1 MAQENEEGK
10 NPNDSKVNEKVNTLL
25 GDNVA
30 EYWLNALI
38 ESAEDAIISK
48 TLDGIISSWNKGAE
62 RIFGYTAE
70 EAIGKPVLILIP
82 PDHQNEEPAILG
94 RIRAGERIEHYKT
107 IRRTKDGRLI
117 DISLTVSPIK
127 DAAGKIIGASKIARE
142 ITDLKQAEKQ
152 IQASEERYRTL
163 FDSIDEGFCI
173 IEMMFDDAG
182 KPVDYRFL
190 EINPAFEKLTGIPS
204 KEALRGTPVSQL
216 VPNLEERWFQMY
228 GNVALTGEPV
238 RAEEGSDAMGRWFDV
253 NAFRV
258 GEHDSRKVAVLFN
271 NITDR
276 KRAEDDLRKSDA
288 RLRLALGIAGIST
301 FEINLITDA
310 VQTDEIGREMY
321 GFEKD
326 EPLTFTK
333 VQSHFHPDDYDYV
346 SRSVSSALSPT
357 GSDEFEVEQRII
369 RTNGETRWIRV
380 RGRAFFEG
388 EGEARRALTCI
399 GTYIDITQ
407 HKQAELERER
417 LLNQL
422 ETERS
427 KLAYLFTKAPAF
439 VATVRGPQ
447 HVFEL
452 TNPAYLQLIG
462 HRNVIGKPI
471 REALPE
477 IEGQGYFE
485 LLDNVFKTGEPY
497 IGKEI
502 SVRLQREP
510 DGVLEERFVDFVY
523 QPVFEQGDSVSG
535 IFVHGIDITDQVQ
548 ARKEAE
554 EANRAKDEFLAT
566 LSHELRTPLN
576 AILGWSQMMMDS
588 KVDEKAQR
596 RALET
601 IHRNARVQAQLI
613 EDILDVSRIISGK
626 LKMEVRPIELAPI
639 IESAV
644 ESVLPA
650 TQAKEIRLQRVLD
663 SGSSMISGD
672 PNRLQQIVWNLLSNA
687 VKFTPKGGRVQI
699 RLERINSHVEIIV
712 TDTGIGIPPK
722 ILPHIFDRF
731 RQADASSTRQH
742 GGLGLGLAIVRHL
755 VEMHGGTV
763 EAESDGEEKGST
775 FTVRLPLISLRSTE
789 VTLPDA
795 ERVHPRADSSMTFEC
810 TPELEGLHVLV
821 VEDEEDGR
829 MLVTAVL
836 EKCGAKVTA
845 VDSTREALK
854 ALQEE
859 RFDILISDI
868 GMPGEDGYSLI
879 RKVRALSPDKGGQ
892 IRAAALTA
900 YARVE
905 DRMRGLR
912 AGFQIHLPKP
922 VEPAELIAVVANLAG
937 RHHKE

>member
-1 MAQENEEGK
+1 M
-10 NPNDSKVNEKVNTLL
+10 
-25 GDNVA
+25 
-30 EYWLNALI
+30 
-38 ESAEDAIISK
+38 
-48 TLDGIISSWNKGAE
+48 
-62 RIFGYTAE
+62 
-70 EAIGKPVLILIP
+70 
-82 PDHQNEEPAILG
+82 
-94 RIRAGERIEHYKT
+94 
-107 IRRTKDGRLI
+107 TKEGRLI
-117 DISLTVSPIK
+117 DISLTVSPIRRP
-127 DAAGKIIGASKIARE
+127 DGKIIGASKIARE

-163 FDSIDEGFCI
+163 FNSIDEGFCI

-182 KPVDYRFL
+182 KPIDYRFL
-190 EINPAFEKLTGIPS
+190 ELNPAFEKLTGIPA
-204 KEALRGTPVSQL
+204 EGALRGTPVSQL

-238 RAEEGSDAMGRWFDV
+238 RFEESSDAMGRWFDAS
-253 NAFRV
+253 AFRV
-258 GEHDSRKVAVLFN
+258 GGEESRKVAILFN
-271 NITDR
+271 NVTER
-276 KRAEDDLRKSDA
+276 KK
-288 RLRLALGIAGIST
+288 G
-301 FEINLITDA
+301 
-310 VQTDEIGREMY
+310 
-321 GFEKD
+321 
-326 EPLTFTK
+326 
-333 VQSHFHPDDYDYV
+333 
-346 SRSVSSALSPT
+346 
-357 GSDEFEVEQRII
+357 EQ
-369 RTNGETRWIRV
+369 
-380 RGRAFFEG
+380 
-388 EGEARRALTCI
+388 
-399 GTYIDITQ
+399 
-407 HKQAELERER
+407 ERER

-422 ETERS
+422 ETERA

-439 VATVRGPQ
+439 VATVRGPE

-462 HRNVIGKPI
+462 HRNVIGKPV

-485 LLDNVFKTGEPY
+485 LLDKVFKTGEPFV
-497 IGKEI
+497 GREI
-502 SVRLQREP
+502 SVRLQRELN
-510 DGVLEERFVDFVY
+510 GVPEERFVDFVY
-523 QPVFEQGDSVSG
+523 QPVFERGDSVSG
-535 IFVHGIDITDQVQ
+535 IFVHGIDITEQVQ

-626 LKMEVRPIELAPI
+626 LKMEVRPIELTPI

-763 EAESDGEEKGST
+763 EAESDGEGKGST
-775 FTVRLPLISLRSTE
+775 FIVKLPLINLRSTE
-789 VTLPDA
+789 VTPREA
-795 ERVHPRADSSMTFEC
+795 ERVHPRADSSVTFEC

-829 MLVTAVL
+829 MLVSAVL
-836 EKCGAKVTA
+836 EKCGSKVTA
-845 VDSTREALK
+845 VDSTHEALK

-879 RKVRALSPDKGGQ
+879 RKVRGLSPDKGGQ
-892 IRAAALTA
+892 IPAAALTA

-905 DRMRGLR
+905 DRMRVLR

-922 VEPAELIAVVANLAG
+922 VEPAELVAVVANLAG
-937 RHHKE
+937 RHHTE